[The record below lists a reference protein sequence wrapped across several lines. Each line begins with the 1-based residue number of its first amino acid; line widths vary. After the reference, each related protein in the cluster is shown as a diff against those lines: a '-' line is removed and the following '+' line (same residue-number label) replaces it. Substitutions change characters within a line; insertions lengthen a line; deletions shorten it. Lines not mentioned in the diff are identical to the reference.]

1 MGLSI
6 NIIISGGLILFGFLL
21 MAGAAVYDMYD
32 TKIDESET
40 TEAVVSDTEGEVIE
54 ESPPGTNLFWIG
66 LGAVA
71 LGIFFKY
78 KGWGE

>member
-1 MGLSI
+1 MGISI

-21 MAGAAVYDMYD
+21 MAGAAVYDIYD
-32 TKIDESET
+32 AKVNESET
-40 TEAVVSDTEGEVIE
+40 TERIVPETDSEEI
-54 ESPPGTNLFWIG
+54 ESPPGTTLFWVG